1 MARIRPVAPPLLV
14 LLLVAPASAADRYRN
29 PLPATIPATGDRVET
44 FADPDVIQGRDGAYY
59 AYGTTDPLNDRDRDA
74 SGALRAHHIPTLR
87 STDLVHWTY
96 VGDAFNDAPGWL
108 EAGPPEGAP
117 DVRYPGGRS
126 VLFYTGTDM
135 ADATSPE

>member
-1 MARIRPVAPPLLV
+1 MA
-14 LLLVAPASAADRYRN
+14 APASAADRYRN

-74 SGALRAHHIPTLR
+74 AGALRTHHIPTLR

-96 VGDAFNDAPGWL
+96 VGDAFTRRARRGSSP
-108 EAGPPEGAP
+108 A
-117 DVRYPGGRS
+117 RRSGRRTS
-126 VLFYTGTDM
+126 
-135 ADATSPE
+135 ATSVAATSCSTRGRTRPTR